1 MQFIR
6 NLFGS
11 KEPKIGSYSD
21 FWAWFQTQEQL
32 FFKVIKEQGNVEKH
46 FFSQIALKLAQ
57 IKEGFF
63 FLTGMVDENTVELVF
78 TADGVLKNIVF
89 VEELV
94 AAAPPISGW
103 KFTALKPPLEIEG
116 FSIAMGEYEFKE
128 ENIFFA
134 ENKHPNFPDEIDI
147 TIFYEG
153 LNEQNSKTVSN
164 GLHIFLD
171 NYLGELYY
179 STMIDNINFETLQN
193 KDNKDLIPITK
204 LKAYLIWREKEFV
217 EKYEGT
223 KRNTAEDLYT
233 ILEAKLEN
241 GNPLLAVIKT
251 DLLQWDKK
259 ASHAWILQVAICYDN
274 KKQKELK
281 GLPNE
286 KTLQLLNKIEDAIV
300 AELTDENGHINMGRQ
315 TAEGI
320 RDIYFVCKDFRK
332 APKILD
338 NIVQTY
344 SKQIAISYDIYKDKY
359 WRSFEH
365 FEL

>member
-21 FWAWFQTQEQL
+21 FWAWFQTQEQV
-32 FFKVIKEQGNVEKH
+32 FFKVIKERGNVEKH
-46 FFSQIALKLAQ
+46 FFDKISPKLAQ

-63 FLTGMVDENTVELVF
+63 FLVGMLDENTIEVVF
-78 TADGVLKNIVF
+78 TADGVVKNIVF
-89 VEELV
+89 IEELV

-103 KFTALKPPLEIEG
+103 KFTALKPPLEIAG
-116 FSIAMGEYEFKE
+116 FSIAMNGYEFKD
-128 ENIFFA
+128 ENIFFV

-147 TIFYEG
+147 TVLYEG
-153 LNEQNSKTVSN
+153 LNEQNRTEVSN

-179 STMIDNINFETLQN
+179 STTIDAINFENLQN
-193 KDNKDLIPITK
+193 KDDKALIPITK
-204 LKAYLIWREKEFV
+204 LKAYLAWREKEFV

-223 KRNTAEDLYT
+223 RRNTEQDLYT

-251 DLLQWDKK
+251 ELLQWDKK
-259 ASHAWILQVAICYDN
+259 ASHAWLLQVILPYDN
-274 KKQKELK
+274 KNLKDLK
-281 GLPNE
+281 GLPDE
-286 KTLQLLNKIEDAIV
+286 KTLQLLNEIEDAIT
-300 AELTDENGHINMGRQ
+300 AELTGENGHLNIGTQ

-320 RDIYFVCKDFRK
+320 RAIYFVCKDFRK

-338 NIVQTY
+338 NIVQKY
-344 SKQIAISYDIYKDKY
+344 SKQIAISYEIYKDKY
-359 WRSFEH
+359 WKSFEH
-365 FEL
+365 FG